1 MKVGITK
8 SCLKKVTAKALLT
21 FVELRTIT
29 YDTECMLNLR
39 PLTCT
44 DDATDVTVTPN
55 HLICGRNTNKK
66 CFDNNVTTDFD
77 NKGVRNSFAHL
88 KLVLQELSNRF
99 ENEYI
104 SPLKQRHIYNNKR
117 YNNSTD
123 DLINDVVLAKQ
134 KKTPRIKWKKAKII
148 DVIKGI
154 NNHIRGLQLKVF
166 QPSLNQTFTISHQST
181 VKNITIQN
189 YM

>member
-29 YDTECMLNLR
+29 YDTEGMLNLR

-66 CFDNNVTTDFD
+66 CSDNNVTTDFD

-104 SPLKQRHIYNNKR
+104 SPLKQCHIYNNKR
-117 YNNSTD
+117 
-123 DLINDVVLAKQ
+123 
-134 KKTPRIKWKKAKII
+134 
-148 DVIKGI
+148 
-154 NNHIRGLQLKVF
+154 
-166 QPSLNQTFTISHQST
+166 
-181 VKNITIQN
+181 
-189 YM
+189 

>member
-29 YDTECMLNLR
+29 NDTEGMLNLR

-66 CFDNNVTTDFD
+66 CFDNVTTDFD

-88 KLVLQELSNRF
+88 KLALQELSNRV
-99 ENEYI
+99 ENEYLSI
-104 SPLKQRHIYNNKR
+104 
-117 YNNSTD
+117 
-123 DLINDVVLAKQ
+123 
-134 KKTPRIKWKKAKII
+134 KTTSY
-148 DVIKGI
+148 
-154 NNHIRGLQLKVF
+154 LQ
-166 QPSLNQTFTISHQST
+166 QQTLQ
-181 VKNITIQN
+181 
-189 YM
+189 

>member
-1 MKVGITK
+1 
-8 SCLKKVTAKALLT
+8 
-21 FVELRTIT
+21 
-29 YDTECMLNLR
+29 ML
-39 PLTCT
+39 
-44 DDATDVTVTPN
+44 DVTVTPN

-77 NKGVRNSFAHL
+77 YKGVRNSFAHL

-104 SPLKQRHIYNNKR
+104 SPLKQCHIYNNKR

-166 QPSLNQTFTISHQST
+166 QPSLNQTFTISDQST

-189 YM
+189 YMWQWNQVSRGEGGGGGVKKVICIEIDDFSLFMKRRNLIEF